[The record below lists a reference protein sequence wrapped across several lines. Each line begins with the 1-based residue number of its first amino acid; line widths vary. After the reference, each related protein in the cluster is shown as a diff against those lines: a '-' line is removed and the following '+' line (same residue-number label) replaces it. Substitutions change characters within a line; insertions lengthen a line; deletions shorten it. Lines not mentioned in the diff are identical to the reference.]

1 MTADPVL
8 GLIHRHQELC
18 AEAVDPL
25 EIAAGLEAHGMT
37 DSVAGRF
44 RHRDVFSLA
53 EEVYARVPREAGQ
66 TRAHQDHDPAASAVR
81 RPRSAAVRLSAYR
94 AALYLLPGAACA
106 ATALSVHALR
116 AQPLR
121 ALAVAAVAVPLI
133 ALAVQSVVR
142 QGPLRAPG
150 GAAAGGALWTCW
162 LLGFAL
168 YGEPAVAALLG
179 HPADAG
185 VPFAPFAPFAPAAA
199 AAPTALALALAPAA
213 WCAHRYA
220 VRSRAHRDAS
230 RSLADFAAAVRPL
243 LAGTMVLFLLL
254 LLALLCAVSAATGA
268 ARTPAAL
275 AGPAALGMLLF
286 TARLLAI
293 HGFPGA
299 AAAGLAAASAV
310 EVCALAG
317 AFLHRVHG
325 LEPLAGPIEAVGPAA
340 LSAPACGVAAL
351 VLAGYARRALSRAS
365 AHPVAP

>member
-37 DSVAGRF
+37 DNVAGRF

-53 EEVYARVPREAGQ
+53 EEVHARVPREAGQ
-66 TRAHQDHDPAASAVR
+66 AGAHQDQDPAAPAVG
-81 RPRSAAVRLSAYR
+81 RPRSAAVRLMAYR
-94 AALYLLPGAACA
+94 AALHLLPGAACA

-121 ALAVAAVAVPLI
+121 ALAVGAVAVPLI

-185 VPFAPFAPFAPAAA
+185 GPFAPAAA

-243 LAGTMVLFLLL
+243 LAGTLVLFLLL

-317 AFLHRVHG
+317 ALLHHVHG
-325 LEPLAGPIEAVGPAA
+325 LEPLAGPIEAVGPVA